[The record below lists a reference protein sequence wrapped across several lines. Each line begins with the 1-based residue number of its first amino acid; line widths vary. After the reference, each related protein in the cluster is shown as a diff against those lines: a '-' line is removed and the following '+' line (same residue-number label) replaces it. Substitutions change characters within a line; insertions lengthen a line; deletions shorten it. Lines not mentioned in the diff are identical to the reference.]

1 MPIYLALQLSLAA
14 IGSGLGEHAGLSD
27 NIVQEDGTRIL
38 QEDGV
43 STILQE
49 T

>member
-1 MPIYLALQLSLAA
+1 MALLLRLGLILSG
-14 IGSGLGEHAGLSD
+14 IGGGSEEPSLTD

-43 STILQE
+43 STILLE
-49 T
+49 A